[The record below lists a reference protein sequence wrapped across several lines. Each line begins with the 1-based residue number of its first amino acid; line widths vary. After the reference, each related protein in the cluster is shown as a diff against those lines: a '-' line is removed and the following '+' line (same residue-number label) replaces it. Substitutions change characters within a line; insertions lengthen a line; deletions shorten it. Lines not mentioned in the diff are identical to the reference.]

1 MWKSAAPYFS
11 SLPWICFSSNIPWK
25 GSVTIMHKHAFQA
38 SVLFFLKHS
47 WCLGFSGGSDG
58 KESTYNA
65 GEQGLNPGLVPW
77 VGKIF
82 QGREWQLTP
91 VFLPGEIHGQRSLV
105 GYSPWGHRVG
115 HDWATNTFIFNTNSI
130 IYGLQTFPGTTL
142 SPHPRSDM
150 TEQQQ
155 QHLSCNNM
163 CPEHC
168 EVISLKLLKYVQF
181 IVINYMPKKLSLFLL
196 IFLLV
201 KMSQL
206 HTLNINL
213 IKYRL
218 LVWIS
223 SILPQHCW

>member
-1 MWKSAAPYFS
+1 MTQIQSLEYDHSNLGGPLPRLVISFIHSKLEHRPHLVQMWKSAAPYFS

-105 GYSPWGHRVG
+105 GYSPWSHK
-115 HDWATNTFIFNTNSI
+115 DWT
-130 IYGLQTFPGTTL
+130 
-142 SPHPRSDM
+142 
-150 TEQQQ
+150 
-155 QHLSCNNM
+155 
-163 CPEHC
+163 
-168 EVISLKLLKYVQF
+168 
-181 IVINYMPKKLSLFLL
+181 
-196 IFLLV
+196 
-201 KMSQL
+201 
-206 HTLNINL
+206 
-213 IKYRL
+213 
-218 LVWIS
+218 
-223 SILPQHCW
+223 